1 MAKPKQAMMTPP
13 EGKPPWTA
21 EDNDAGFIVKD
32 RTVVRGK

>member
-1 MAKPKQAMMTPP
+1 MKTPP

-32 RTVVRGK
+32 RNRRAGEIATFYL

>member
-1 MAKPKQAMMTPP
+1 MTPP

-32 RTVVRGK
+32 RNRCAGE